1 MYEPEYRPPY
11 LALVVITIVMIC
23 RGYVSY
29 KDCRLHSLYGDECE
43 NMTKMVDEV
52 RENKSIEFFKWKR

>member
-11 LALVVITIVMIC
+11 LALVVITIIMIC

-29 KDCRLHSLYGDECE
+29 KDCQLRSLYGEGYR
-43 NMTKMVDEV
+43 NMIEFVDEI
-52 RENKSIEFFKWKR
+52 RTNNY